1 MLGAELK
8 KRQVPKV
15 NMSTINDVADSPEG
29 ASRTATC
36 QEISEW
42 QFDNKFILSGYR
54 RENADYLEVLGSL
67 GFLHNE
73 TCNVYTHLIG
83 ALLLPLIAAISL
95 RHLAEPQFSDVSAVD
110 YGMFEIYFVCA
121 ETCLILS
128 TLYHLMQPH
137 SHRVE
142 QFWHGM
148 DLLGIVIVTMG
159 TFFSGIYFV
168 FFCDAHLRK
177 LHWAI
182 ILITGTI
189 TGVLI
194 SHPSLKTPRLRNFKV
209 GAFVIFGASSFI
221 PLLHGAAQYGL
232 HYMMQYAGMKWYLVE
247 LAFYGTGVILYG
259 FRIPER
265 LAPGR
270 FDIWGSSHQ
279 IFHITILCAMYT
291 HVTALLQSFTSCY
304 TLDVCRLQGGH

>member
-1 MLGAELK
+1 MSVAKLK

-15 NMSTINDVADSPEG
+15 NMSTTNDAADSPEVT
-29 ASRTATC
+29 SRTATY

-54 RENADYLEVLGSL
+54 REKADYLEVLGSL

-83 ALLLPLIAAISL
+83 ALLLPLVAAIFL

-110 YGMFEIYFVCA
+110 YSMFGIYFVCA

-148 DLLGIVIVTMG
+148 DLLGIVIVTIG
-159 TFFSGIYFV
+159 TFSSGIYFV

-182 ILITGTI
+182 VSPRQQAGLISQDCADTNNIDPHHGHHHWYSHLAPVTQDATLAQHQGWRLCCLWRFVVHSI
-189 TGVLI
+189 TARGGAIWYPLHDAIRRNEMVSGRAGVLWNW
-194 SHPSLKTPRLRNFKV
+194 SHSIRCMF
-209 GAFVIFGASSFI
+209 AFRMSI
-221 PLLHGAAQYGL
+221 LL
-232 HYMMQYAGMKWYLVE
+232 
-247 LAFYGTGVILYG
+247 
-259 FRIPER
+259 
-265 LAPGR
+265 
-270 FDIWGSSHQ
+270 
-279 IFHITILCAMYT
+279 
-291 HVTALLQSFTSCY
+291 
-304 TLDVCRLQGGH
+304 